1 MKRIYDG
8 LTRLKLLQDYINI
21 FDRLS
26 LYILFVADCSG
37 IAMNYDCYSCFSAH
51 KHFQIPFR
59 RTDITHNNGKPKFLQ
74 TTKTFRT
81 MEQQVTT
88 RSFSLSLSLYV
99 SQLPSLKYQQET
111 ILQKSLCTQWSR
123 RATNSRNKL
132 SLFNQ
137 TCQSGKWNFEKAT
150 RSKTPPRSRPTI
162 RKKSKT
168 LELSQRFQPVCR
180 NYFHASF
187 LHLK

>member
-88 RSFSLSLSLYV
+88 RSFSLSLSLCLSTTV
-99 SQLPSLKYQQET
+99 SQVPTRNHSSKISLYT
-111 ILQKSLCTQWSR
+111 MITAC
-123 RATNSRNKL
+123 NKL
-132 SLFNQ
+132 PEQ
-137 TCQSGKWNFEKAT
+137 T
-150 RSKTPPRSRPTI
+150 
-162 RKKSKT
+162 
-168 LELSQRFQPVCR
+168 LVV
-180 NYFHASF
+180 
-187 LHLK
+187 